1 LAKRPT
7 NEELAM
13 LLLKKIYETTDGKPM
28 EWRMVAA
35 NNGTARAAIE
45 LAVDRGWLLVE
56 GGNIVCLTDE
66 GRNVVKKGLS

>member
-1 LAKRPT
+1 
-7 NEELAM
+7 
-13 LLLKKIYETTDGKPM
+13 M

-66 GRNVVKKGLS
+66 GRNMVKKGLSSC